1 MIDISSK
8 IKNLRI
14 KNNLTQQEFGDKLFV
29 SDKTVSSWES
39 KRTLPDIN
47 MLMEICDKFN
57 TNLFSLLNDTFDNNT
72 EIELKIKVDNNEYNR
87 ILNMI
92 KENSVLTFSGT
103 QSATYYKPS
112 NKEMINEWFRV
123 RNENNTCILNYKR
136 KKDES
141 IVKEYEVT
149 IDNEKNFK
157 TILSYLGFTEVV
169 NVSKN
174 RISYL
179 YKEKYEFSFD
189 NVSKLGLFIEIEIK
203 KYDYNIE
210 EEFKKLFELLNEFNI
225 DINKI
230 EVKRYP
236 ELMLELNKL

>member
-1 MIDISSK
+1 
-8 IKNLRI
+8 
-14 KNNLTQQEFGDKLFV
+14 
-29 SDKTVSSWES
+29 
-39 KRTLPDIN
+39 
-47 MLMEICDKFN
+47 
-57 TNLFSLLNDTFDNNT
+57 
-72 EIELKIKVDNNEYNR
+72 
-87 ILNMI
+87 MI

-136 KKDES
+136 KEEDS

-149 IDNEKNFK
+149 IDNEKIFK

-203 KYDYNIE
+203 KYDYSIE